1 MQKLAVFG
9 GTGIIGRSIIEY
21 LDTQDNWQGIG
32 VARHKQQISEL
43 TPFVELD
50 LLQPEL
56 SDAAKDQFADIT
68 HAVYAA
74 YVSHNDKFKEND
86 LNVQMFQGAITA
98 LKTAAPNLKR
108 VVLMQGVKAY
118 GVHLGPFK
126 TPAKE
131 TDPRHLPPNFYYDQE
146 DILKETAAQQGW
158 EVTVLRPDVLCG
170 FSIGTPMS
178 IVLVIAAYAEI
189 CRFYGLPMRFPG
201 KVGAY
206 NALAQVTD
214 AELLAKAVLWAATE
228 PRAAGETY
236 NITNGDLFRWK
247 YLWARLAEY
256 FEMEVAEPQT
266 ISLSTMMAD
275 KASIWKEIQQRHNLK
290 PVAFEDLA
298 AWWFGDFIFGCD
310 YDVISDT
317 TKIKLHGFKEIV
329 DSTEMFVRLLDRYR
343 AEKVLPKS
351 K

>member
-21 LDTQDNWQGIG
+21 LDTQDDWQGIG

-50 LLQPEL
+50 LLQPFL
-56 SDAAKDQFADIT
+56 YDAALEQFADVT

-74 YVSHNDKFKEND
+74 YVSHEDKFKENE
-86 LNVQMFQGAITA
+86 LNIQMFQG
-98 LKTAAPNLKR
+98 LMQVLQNAAPNLKR
-108 VVLMQGVKAY
+108 VILMQGVKAY
-118 GVHLGPFK
+118 GVHLGAFK

-146 DILKETAAQQGW
+146 DILKETAKQQSW
-158 EVTVLRPDVLCG
+158 EFTILRPDVVCG

-178 IVLVIAAYAEI
+178 IVLVIAVYAEI

-247 YLWARLAEY
+247 YLWAQLADY
-256 FEMEVAEPQT
+256 LEMQVAEPQT

-275 KASIWKEIQQRHNLK
+275 KAPIWQEIQQRYSLK
-290 PVAFEDLA
+290 PVAFKDLA

-329 DSTEMFVRLLDRYR
+329 DTSSMFARLLDRYR
-343 AEKVLPKS
+343 LHKVLPVGK
-351 K
+351 